1 MNDCPFD
8 PHDFARLDDS
18 PDPHFYVEPR
28 KVVHLDAAA
37 CAAVSDFLRNAVPPG
52 AEVLDLLSSWRS
64 HWPSEL
70 SKSRLVGLGLN
81 AEEMAENPD
90 LDDFVVH
97 DVNAVPRL
105 PFGTA
110 SFDAAVIT
118 VSVQYLTQPISVFRD
133 VHRILRQGGLFAVLY
148 SNRMFPTKAV
158 AIWRR
163 LGDLQHA
170 DLIATYFKEAGG
182 FAGVEF
188 LDCSPPFPPDSDP
201 LYAVMARKALSV
213 D

>member
-1 MNDCPFD
+1 MNGSPFA

-18 PDPHFYVEPR
+18 PDPLFYVEAR

-37 CAAVSDFLRNAVPPG
+37 CNAVSDFLYGAVPPD

-70 SKSRLVGLGLN
+70 PKRRLVGVGLN

-90 LDDFVVH
+90 LDGFVVH

-105 PFGTA
+105 PLDDA

-118 VSVQYLTQPISVFRD
+118 VSVQYLTQPVALFRD

-163 LGDLQHA
+163 LSDRQRA
-170 DLIATYFKEAGG
+170 DLIAAYFREAGG
-182 FAGVEF
+182 FVGIEF
-188 LDCSPPFPPDSDP
+188 LNCSAPFPPNSDP
-201 LYAVMARKALSV
+201 LYVVSAHKAPAA

>member
-1 MNDCPFD
+1 MNGSSFA

-18 PDPHFYVEPR
+18 PDPLFYIEPR
-28 KVVHLDAAA
+28 KVVHLDGAA
-37 CAAVSDFLRNAVPPG
+37 CNAVSDFLYGAVPPG

-70 SKSRLVGLGLN
+70 PKRRLVGLGLN

-90 LDDFVVH
+90 LDSFLVH

-105 PFGTA
+105 PLDDA
-110 SFDAAVIT
+110 SFDAVVIT
-118 VSVQYLTQPISVFRD
+118 VSIQYLTQPVAVFRD

-163 LGDLQHA
+163 LSDGQRA
-170 DLIATYFKEAGG
+170 DLIAAYLRDAGG
-182 FAGVEF
+182 FAGIEY
-188 LDCSPPFPPDSDP
+188 LNCSPPFPPNSDP
-201 LYAVMARKALSV
+201 LYVVKARKAPLV
-213 D
+213 E